1 MWEDVTWRRRCY
13 WCRRGHIHMY
23 THLLLWIFTPLHS
36 AHVLSLTVDVSEKT
50 AVGDGDIKQH
60 NEKRGRRGG
69 GRSAGEQREGEGR
82 EGDAV
87 AEWVEAVIN
96 TNLNDVRRGQR
107 AKQPRILQDW
117 WEERVMGE
125 DTGSQR
131 RRWESWPVK
140 KHHQRSTV
148 HVLIHNKKRKKEGKR
163 RFLCSVLLLCCC
175 LPTEEGVRALQLS
188 DASHAGW
195 THSVCGES
203 ALPGSTLRYFQQL
216 PVVELRFRGCFMWSG
231 GSSGSRWS
239 TYQVLCVWRPAAR
252 EYLRTF
258 ERRRVFKH
266 VLKSENNIKKGKR
279 RSRRFKGKCWVFWRN
294 HQFGMLKTK
303 IPRSQESW
311 CGALGDESWEG
322 AREGWGGK
330 NGLPLPCGTS
340 NRLHRCLP
348 MSMQVLQ
355 IVKELVSPS
364 RRRAVARFGG
374 VCR

>member
-1 MWEDVTWRRRCY
+1 MWGEDSEQSSPAF
-13 WCRRGHIHMY
+13 CR
-23 THLLLWIFTPLHS
+23 T
-36 AHVLSLTVDVSEKT
+36 D
-50 AVGDGDIKQH
+50 
-60 NEKRGRRGG
+60 GRRGWWERIRGVRG
-69 GRSAGEQREGEGR
+69 GDERVGQLRSTISGPLCMY
-82 EGDAV
+82 
-87 AEWVEAVIN
+87 WS
-96 TNLNDVRRGQR
+96 TTRRG
-107 AKQPRILQDW
+107 K
-117 WEERVMGE
+117 
-125 DTGSQR
+125 
-131 RRWESWPVK
+131 
-140 KHHQRSTV
+140 
-148 HVLIHNKKRKKEGKR
+148 KKEKEDFSALFCCSAAVCRLKR
-163 RFLCSVLLLCCC
+163 VW
-175 LPTEEGVRALQLS
+175 ELS
-188 DASHAGW
+188 SWA
-195 THSVCGES
+195 THHTRDEHIQFCGES